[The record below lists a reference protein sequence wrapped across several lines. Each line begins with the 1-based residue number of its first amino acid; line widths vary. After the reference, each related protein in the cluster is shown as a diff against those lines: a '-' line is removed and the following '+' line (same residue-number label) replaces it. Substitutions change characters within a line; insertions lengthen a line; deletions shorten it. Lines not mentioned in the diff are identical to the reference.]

1 MNGPIRLLILT
12 PLAALFTVGL
22 FLAMKGLI
30 SKEFQPQDKGETAS
44 FEINPKVEDIKVIER
59 ETKIDKV
66 KKVITPPPPPM
77 IERAKAD
84 KPTEKIASIEGAIP
98 EFESPKIDAS
108 NFKITVSDRDAQ
120 PLVRIPPVVP
130 PRFLQGDN
138 SGYCKVRFD
147 VSPEGQPFNI
157 EMKVCT
163 TRILE
168 SASRKNVQ
176 KWRYN
181 PKIVEGRPTAR
192 SGVETTIRFNLEDDR
207 GRILP
212 VPNGY

>member
-1 MNGPIRLLILT
+1 MNGPIRLLVLT

-192 SGVETTIRFNLEDDR
+192 SGVETTIRFNLEDER

-212 VPNGY
+212 VPSGY

>member
-192 SGVETTIRFNLEDDR
+192 SGVETTIRFNLEDER

-212 VPNGY
+212 VPSGY